1 MIAHIRGI
9 LLSKTPEFATVDVG
23 GVGYELAIPV
33 SNYYNLPE
41 TGVEVEFFVSTFI
54 RDDAIK
60 LYGFLT
66 AIEKELFTLLITVT
80 GVGPKLARNILSGAG
95 IEELVKIIATGDV
108 VALKALPGL
117 GKKTSERLILEL
129 REKITALSALPAGAS
144 GAALSGLIDDGP
156 SGGLYD
162 DVVSALG
169 NLGYKEGPSREAVKK
184 VAVDSADGE
193 DFERLFKAA
202 LRAMA

>member
-9 LLSKTPEFATVDVG
+9 LLSKTPELAVVDVG
-23 GVGYELAIPV
+23 GLGYELSIPV

-41 TGVEVEFFVSTFI
+41 PGLEVEFFVTTFI

-66 AIEKELFTLLITVT
+66 AMEKELFTLLRTVT
-80 GVGPKLARNILSGAG
+80 GVGPKLARNILSGG
-95 IEELVKIIATGDV
+95 SIEELVKIIATGDL

-129 REKITALSALPAGAS
+129 REKITAISVLPAGLAEV
-144 GAALSGLIDDGP
+144 GLIKDDP
-156 SGGLYD
+156 EGGVFN
-162 DVVSALG
+162 DVVSALS
-169 NLGYKEGPSREAVKK
+169 NLGYKEGPAREVVKK
-184 VAVDSADGE
+184 IVLDMDDE
-193 DFERLFKAA
+193 KDFEIIFKAS
-202 LRAMA
+202 LKVMT

>member
-9 LLSKTPEFATVDVG
+9 LLSKTPEQVVIDVG
-23 GVGYELAIPV
+23 GLGYELSIPV
-33 SNYYNLPE
+33 SNFYNLPE
-41 TGVEVEFFVSTFI
+41 TGIEVELFVSTFI

-66 AIEKELFTLLITVT
+66 EVEKGLFTLLITVT

-95 IEELVKIIATGDV
+95 IEELVKIIANGDV

-129 REKITALSALPAGAS
+129 REKITVLSAMPVGMGEAAIVDTAPES
-144 GAALSGLIDDGP
+144 GVF
-156 SGGLYD
+156 D
-162 DVVSALG
+162 DVVSALC
-169 NLGYKEGPSREAVKK
+169 NLGYKEAAASEAVKK
-184 VAVDSADGE
+184 AAAGMEGEE
-193 DFERLFKAA
+193 DFEVIFKGS
-202 LRAMA
+202 LKVMA

>member
-9 LLSKTPEFATVDVG
+9 LLSKTPELATVDVG
-23 GVGYELAIPV
+23 GLGYELSIPV

-66 AIEKELFTLLITVT
+66 SVEKELFTLLITVT

-129 REKITALSALPAGAS
+129 REKITALSALPAGVVDA
-144 GAALSGLIDDGP
+144 GLAQDGP
-156 SGGLYD
+156 MGGLFD

-169 NLGYKEGPSREAVKK
+169 NLGYKEGPAREAVKK
-184 VAVDSADGE
+184 AAGNPADGE
-193 DFERLFKAA
+193 DFERLFKAT